1 MPKKDTAAAVLGM
14 LSTAGAQTRKTAESA
29 DTREQTS
36 PPLAVTVTESSP
48 VPTSGLPPARRP
60 SAVAEVK
67 APRTLRL
74 RSTTAEQ
81 LRRAWLLAKR
91 DDVLLTAQD
100 FASDLVEDA
109 LARRRRMTARAA
121 D

>member
-14 LSTAGAQTRKTAESA
+14 LSTAGAQTRRAPEGAGDAEQS
-29 DTREQTS
+29 S
-36 PPLAVTVTESSP
+36 PPPTVTVTESSHAS
-48 VPTSGLPPARRP
+48 VSALPPARR
-60 SAVAEVK
+60 AAAAIEVK

-81 LRRAWLLAKR
+81 LRQAWLHAKR

-109 LARRRRMTARAA
+109 LARRRRTAARPA